1 MKKTNAKHISFLAF
15 SAMIIMYPAA
25 VSANGNAELVKEQAF
40 NLVDINTISIS
51 YSSGKVIFLEGQEG
65 QLSFKEYLNSGNEKH
80 FAQASA
86 SGGKLDIERGSRPLF
101 RHLRARLEVYL
112 PPSFAGSYRIRLG
125 SGSLE
130 ADTNINAEAVNI
142 NISSGTLRLRKVN
155 AENIRLRAASG
166 SIHAAGLYGKTD
178 IELSSGSLFLDALT
192 GGEHGV
198 HLSSGSAKIS
208 GVSGK
213 GNFSASSGN
222 ITLEAAELSGNL
234 SFELSSG
241 SLNFT
246 LPKDAAFNLDAETSS
261 GSVNVNSGGDTYT
274 VKGRSSI
281 LRPIGE
287 NPEFT
292 IFARLSSGNITINR
306 R

>member
-1 MKKTNAKHISFLAF
+1 MKKTNAKHMSFLAF

-25 VSANGNAELVKEQAF
+25 VSANGSAELIKEQAF
-40 NLVDINTISIS
+40 TLAGINTISIS
-51 YSSGKVIFLEGQEG
+51 YGSGKIIFMEGQEG
-65 QLSFKEYLNSGNEKH
+65 RLSFKEYLNSGNEKY
-80 FAQASA
+80 FARASA

-130 ADTNINAEAVNI
+130 ADTDINAETANI
-142 NISSGTLRLRKVN
+142 NVSSGTLRLQKIT
-155 AENIRLRAASG
+155 AEKIRLRASSG
-166 SIHAAGLYGKTD
+166 SIHAAGLYGETD

-192 GGEHGV
+192 GGEHHV

-222 ITLEAAELSGNL
+222 ITLEAVELSGDL
-234 SFELSSG
+234 AFELSSG
-241 SLNFT
+241 SLHLT

-261 GSVNVNSGGDTYT
+261 GSVNVNSSGDTYII
-274 VKGRSSI
+274 KGRSSV

-292 IFARLSSGNITINR
+292 VFAKLSSGNITINR